1 VDQVIGYPRFGLAK
15 EGTTVSVTKWSDDPE
30 PVETLAEV
38 WMQIRGLLPPWCEW
52 NIIDQ
57 AVSVCGILKKIDWQ
71 SVFRDCAE
79 VVRVQIL
86 CRDPTKIP
94 FGRLFNFQGK
104 LFQLQFKVEQQANQ
118 EETVSVHSTGPS
130 DGSGDYHSGSGD
142 GMDTDKNG
150 GNSKEPSA
158 NNQSGNTN
166 QIGAQGGQ
174 KTRQASG
181 SVLDRGPVVPGHL
194 VFDLLFQSK
203 GVSAQAV
210 TEGSAT
216 DEALEFWQQEE
227 DEFVAKMQASDSMRE
242 DDVELSLPED
252 ILPSLDQMLQQKAD
266 LGKAVQGGSKK
277 QKIWGPIQAVRQS
290 SRIDRSKH
298 ILEKAMELKEKKNAM
313 PSFKKMSG
321 IFHSN
326 PFHVL
331 QSSECVDMSSK
342 LGVVINIDDDDT
354 PSVDDSC
361 ISIDCQNPGIDK
373 ITLNQSSS
381 IEQIIKTP
389 EHFNTVLESDD
400 VEDNLWIDVYRKK
413 WGKHPRKL
421 FK

>member
-1 VDQVIGYPRFGLAK
+1 
-15 EGTTVSVTKWSDDPE
+15 
-30 PVETLAEV
+30 
-38 WMQIRGLLPPWCEW
+38 
-52 NIIDQ
+52 
-57 AVSVCGILKKIDWQ
+57 
-71 SVFRDCAE
+71 
-79 VVRVQIL
+79 
-86 CRDPTKIP
+86 
-94 FGRLFNFQGK
+94 
-104 LFQLQFKVEQQANQ
+104 
-118 EETVSVHSTGPS
+118 
-130 DGSGDYHSGSGD
+130 
-142 GMDTDKNG
+142 MDTDKNG

-227 DEFVAKMQASDSMRE
+227 DECVAKMQASDSMRE

-413 WGKHPRKL
+413 RGKHPRKL

>member
-1 VDQVIGYPRFGLAK
+1 
-15 EGTTVSVTKWSDDPE
+15 
-30 PVETLAEV
+30 
-38 WMQIRGLLPPWCEW
+38 
-52 NIIDQ
+52 
-57 AVSVCGILKKIDWQ
+57 
-71 SVFRDCAE
+71 
-79 VVRVQIL
+79 VRVQLL
-86 CRDPTKIP
+86 CRDPAKIP

-104 LFQLQFKVEQQANQ
+104 LFQLQFKVEQQASH

-130 DGSGDYHSGSGD
+130 DGSGDYHSGPGD

-166 QIGAQGGQ
+166 QLGTQGGQ
-174 KTRQASG
+174 KSRQASG
-181 SVLDRGPVVPGHL
+181 SVLDMGPVIPGHL
-194 VFDLLFQSK
+194 VFDLLFQNK
-203 GVSAQAV
+203 GVPAQAV
-210 TEGSAT
+210 TDESAT
-216 DEALEFWQQEE
+216 DEAVEFWQQEE
-227 DEFVAKMQASDSMRE
+227 NEFVAKMQASDNMRE
-242 DDVELSLPED
+242 DDVELSLRED

-266 LGKAVQGGSKK
+266 LDKAFQGGSKK
-277 QKIWGPIQAVRQS
+277 QKVWGPIQAVRQS

-298 ILEKAMELKEKKNAM
+298 IMEKAMDLKEKKNAM

-321 IFHSN
+321 IIHSN
-326 PFHVL
+326 PFHAL

-354 PSVDDSC
+354 SSVDDSC
-361 ISIDCQNPGIDK
+361 ISIDCQIPEIDK
-373 ITLNQSSS
+373 GSLNQNSN

-389 EHFNTVLESDD
+389 EHFSTVLESDD

-413 WGKHPRKL
+413 RGKHPRKL